1 MTIAEEL
8 WNAVVAHCKPGRGYR
23 IGIGVAGARL
33 TLSRE
38 AKPEVYVEPDA
49 TGGWLVVVGS
59 EAIASRYTA
68 DSAVW
73 LAESRAAL

>member
-1 MTIAEEL
+1 MTSAEEL
-8 WNAVVAHCKPGRGYR
+8 WRAVVAHCKPGRGYR
-23 IGIGVAGARL
+23 IGVAGSRL

-38 AKPEVYVEPDA
+38 SKPEVYVEPDA

-59 EAIASRYTA
+59 DVIAARNEA

-73 LAESRAAL
+73 LAEARAAV

>member
-1 MTIAEEL
+1 MTTAEEL
-8 WNAVVAHCKPGRGYR
+8 WQAVVAHCKPERGYR
-23 IGIGVAGARL
+23 IGVAGSRL

-38 AKPEVYVEPDA
+38 SKPEVYVEPDA

-59 EAIASRYTA
+59 EVVASRHEA

-73 LAESRAAL
+73 FAEARAAA